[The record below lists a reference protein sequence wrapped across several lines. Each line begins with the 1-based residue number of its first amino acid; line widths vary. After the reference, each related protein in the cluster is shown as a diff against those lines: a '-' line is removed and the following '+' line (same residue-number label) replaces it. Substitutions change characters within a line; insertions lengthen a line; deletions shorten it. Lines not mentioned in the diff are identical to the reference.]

1 MKASLSVVVFVIVLS
16 VIVVIAS
23 AIVDF
28 VVLSVM
34 FVIGSALVVCVLFV
48 VVEASVV

>member
-1 MKASLSVVVFVIVLS
+1 MKASLSVVVFVIVS